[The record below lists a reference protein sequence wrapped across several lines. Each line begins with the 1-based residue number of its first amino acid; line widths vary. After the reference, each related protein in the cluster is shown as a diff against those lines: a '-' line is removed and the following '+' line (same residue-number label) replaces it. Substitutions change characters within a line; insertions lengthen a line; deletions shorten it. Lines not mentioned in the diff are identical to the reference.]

1 MRARVLLLIAVL
13 LAAGCGDGG
22 TLQSGESTTTRAATT
37 APQDDASTT
46 APEDDTTSTVPSIVA
61 DSPTAARIEAAGT
74 ARVGT
79 YVGERLPFAD
89 PVSEEGF
96 EIELAREVLD
106 RLLPGTAL
114 ELVPLTAAERIDAVA
129 DGSVDILVRG
139 TSHTIARAERVAFTS
154 PYLLDGIAVVAR
166 AGTAARLP
174 DLQGRSVGVLAG
186 TTLEAGIRDE
196 LAAAGVAADI
206 RLLEDPRADFAAGM
220 VDAYATGWLQ
230 AAEHSFDEPGLFVI
244 WVAPLDP
251 IAMAV
256 PRDDPA
262 FRNALDDVL
271 RSMVADGTW
280 ASLASSW
287 LPGPLPWTVDEM
299 LAFGPAR

>member
-1 MRARVLLLIAVL
+1 MRARLLLVAVL

-22 TLQSGESTTTRAATT
+22 TLQSADPTTTRSDTT
-37 APQDDASTT
+37 APQDDTAVT
-46 APEDDTTSTVPSIVA
+46 APGDDTTSTVPSIVEE
-61 DSPTAARIEAAGT
+61 SPTAARIDAAGT
-74 ARVGT
+74 VRVGT
-79 YVGERLPFAD
+79 YVGERLPLAD
-89 PVSEEGF
+89 AASEEGF
-96 EIELAREVLD
+96 EIELAREVID

-114 ELVPLTAAERIDAVA
+114 ELVPLTAAERIDAVV
-129 DGSVDILVRG
+129 DGSVDLLVRG
-139 TSHTIARAERVAFTS
+139 TAHTTFRAERVAFTS

-174 DLQGRSVGVLAG
+174 DLEGRSVGVLAG

-206 RLLEDPRADFAAGM
+206 RLLEDPRADFVAGM

-251 IAMAV
+251 IAMV
-256 PRDDPA
+256 VSRDDPA

-271 RSMVADGTW
+271 RSIAADGTW

-287 LPGPLPWTVDEM
+287 LPGPLPWTINEM
-299 LAFGPAR
+299 LAFGPTR